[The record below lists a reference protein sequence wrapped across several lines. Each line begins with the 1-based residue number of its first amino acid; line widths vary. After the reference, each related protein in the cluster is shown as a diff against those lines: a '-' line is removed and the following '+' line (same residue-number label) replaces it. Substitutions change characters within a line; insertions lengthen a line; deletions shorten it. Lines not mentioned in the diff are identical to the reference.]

1 MTSGPGAGTAM
12 FAFTGSQTSGAGE
25 GISVFP
31 YDENTGEFGKPTVYG
46 DTVNPTFLEID
57 PARSMLYAVQ
67 ETDTFGGL
75 PGGGLAAYSLTRGRD
90 GEPVLTPAGVR
101 RSMGT
106 YPCHVVMGPAANAL
120 YVSNYGD
127 GTLSI
132 FCLDGRGIPE
142 EAIQVF
148 RYIGH
153 GPDATRQECAHVH
166 SVFVTPDGR
175 YILAADLGR
184 DALVRY
190 PIDTLRGEL
199 SAAEELLYYVAP
211 GSGPRHFACHAGTS
225 CLYVVEEL
233 SSELTAFRWD
243 GDRGTLDRM
252 MTVSTLP
259 DGSYG
264 QNLAADVHMHP
275 NGRYLYCSNRGADT
289 IARFGIDPPC
299 IASSLIG
306 LRQPHRELGRKA
318 AELLLAM
325 IDNEAKEARSNRAA
339 SSRARTLPNRTCKR
353 STLLP
358 RSEMIS
364 TPADSEIR

>member
-289 IARFGIDPPC
+289 IARFGIAAGSGSLTPLGQTPCGGAWPRNFAIDPAGRYMHVANSKSDS
-299 IASSLIG
+299 IARFRIDDRTGELEQIG
-306 LRQPHRELGRKA
+306 SPVPVGEPMCVKF
-318 AELLLAM
+318 
-325 IDNEAKEARSNRAA
+325 AR
-339 SSRARTLPNRTCKR
+339 
-353 STLLP
+353 
-358 RSEMIS
+358 I
-364 TPADSEIR
+364 